1 MLDINGGLLVA
12 SAVIFLI
19 VLVILNKWLYKP
31 LIKFMDDRDE
41 SIKKDLENVTK
52 NSGDVDEF
60 YKEADDIVSKAKAE
74 AHAIREKA
82 INEAKKLAE
91 AKISSKKEELERG
104 YNEFITSLEEEK
116 VGLKNSLL
124 SQVPLFKE
132 SLKAKFSQ
140 L

>member
-19 VLVILNKWLYKP
+19 VLIILNRWLYKP
-31 LIKFMDDRDE
+31 LIKFMDDRDK

-60 YKEADDIVSKAKAE
+60 YKQADNIVSKAKAE

-82 INEAKKLAE
+82 INESKKLAE
-91 AKISSKKEELERG
+91 AKISSKKEELEKS

>member
-1 MLDINGGLLVA
+1 MLDISGGLLVA

-31 LIKFMDDRDE
+31 LIKFMDDRDA

-52 NSGDVDEF
+52 NSSDVDGF
-60 YKEADDIVSKAKAE
+60 YKEADDIASKARAE
-74 AHAIREKA
+74 AQAIREKA

-91 AKISSKKEELERG
+91 AKISSKKEELERS
-104 YNEFITSLEEEK
+104 YNEFLASLEEEK
-116 VGLKNSLL
+116 TGLKNSLL

>member
-60 YKEADDIVSKAKAE
+60 YKQADDIVSKAKAE

>member
-41 SIKKDLENVTK
+41 SIKKDLENITK

-60 YKEADDIVSKAKAE
+60 YKEADGIVSKAKAE

>member
-1 MLDINGGLLVA
+1 MLDINGGLLLA
-12 SAVIFLI
+12 SAIIFLI

-31 LIKFMDDRDE
+31 LIKFIDDRDE

-74 AHAIREKA
+74 ANAIREKA

-91 AKISSKKEELERG
+91 AKISSKKEELEKG
-104 YNEFITSLEEEK
+104 YNEFIIFLGEEK

>member
-19 VLVILNKWLYKP
+19 VLVVLNKWLYKP
-31 LIKFMDDRDE
+31 LIKFMDDRDDA
-41 SIKKDLENVTK
+41 IKKDLENVAK
-52 NSGDVDEF
+52 NSGDVDELH
-60 YKEADDIVSKAKAE
+60 KQANDIVSKAKAE

-82 INEAKKLAE
+82 ITEAKKLVE
-91 AKISSKKEELERG
+91 AKISSKKEELEKSYG
-104 YNEFITSLEEEK
+104 EFATSLEEER
-116 VGLKNSLL
+116 VALKNSLL

>member
-1 MLDINGGLLVA
+1 MLLEKKLLMK
-12 SAVIFLI
+12 L
-19 VLVILNKWLYKP
+19 
-31 LIKFMDDRDE
+31 
-41 SIKKDLENVTK
+41 
-52 NSGDVDEF
+52 
-60 YKEADDIVSKAKAE
+60 
-74 AHAIREKA
+74 
-82 INEAKKLAE
+82 KKLAE

>member
-1 MLDINGGLLVA
+1 MLDIDGGLLVA

-31 LIKFMDDRDE
+31 LVKFMDDRDE

-52 NSGDVDEF
+52 NSGDVDEL
-60 YKEADDIVSKAKAE
+60 YKQADDLVSKARAE

-82 INEAKKLAE
+82 ISEAKKLAGT
-91 AKISSKKEELERG
+91 KISVKKEELERS
-104 YNEFITSLEEEK
+104 YNEFLTSLEEEK
-116 VGLKNSLL
+116 IGLKNSLL